1 MTTTVTSTPGAPL
14 RLGTRGSALALAQS
28 GEIARALAAAH
39 PGLQVELVPIVT
51 RGDRLAGELAALGG
65 KGLFT
70 EELERG
76 LLDGSLDLA
85 VHSLKD
91 LPVSLPAGLVI
102 AAFPRRADPRDVL
115 VSAIAADL
123 DGLPAAAVVLTGSLR
138 RRAQVLLRRP
148 DLRVEGLRGNV
159 DTRLRR
165 WRERGAGAL
174 VLAGA
179 GLARL
184 GMQASAELP
193 AHPLAPEVML
203 PAPGQGTLALETRR
217 GARAEELCAALD
229 DAATGATADAERQVV
244 AAFGGDCTLPLAAW
258 ARWEGLERTATPAG
272 HAVQG
277 GHGDRHELRLS
288 ALLATPDGRLAARG
302 ESAGREPGAVAAACI
317 AALRADGADEV
328 LARVREDRR
337 R

>member
-1 MTTTVTSTPGAPL
+1 MTTTVTSARGAPL

-39 PGLQVELVPIVT
+39 PGLRVELVPIVT

-102 AAFPRRADPRDVL
+102 AAFPRRADARDVL

-123 DGLPAAAVVLTGSLR
+123 DGLPAASVVLTGALR
-138 RRAQVLLRRP
+138 RRAQILLRRP
-148 DLRVEGLRGNV
+148 DLSVEGLRGNV

-184 GMQASAELP
+184 GLQASTDLP
-193 AHPLAPEVML
+193 VHPLDPEVML

-229 DAATGATADAERQVV
+229 DAATGATAEAERQVV

-258 ARWEGLERTATPAG
+258 ARWERLERMEPLEHPAS
-272 HAVQG
+272 AAR
-277 GHGDRHELRLS
+277 GDRDQLRLS
-288 ALLATPDGRLAARG
+288 ALLATPDGRHAARG
-302 ESAGREPGAVAAACI
+302 EATGREAGAVAAACI

-328 LARVREDRR
+328 LALVREDRR